1 MCPLDNWAGQ
11 RADRIFHHLLI
22 ESYLSTYLYIN
33 LFYIYLDVYL
43 GSWDSAVTGSRQS
56 GSALACASICQHA
69 EAQASLCNAFR
80 WDEDTGTCHIAKVTS
95 WHPGI
100 VNNVHPSPCVAS

>member
-1 MCPLDNWAGQ
+1 MGPK
-11 RADRIFHHLLI
+11 I
-22 ESYLSTYLYIN
+22 SKYVSS
-33 LFYIYLDVYL
+33 

-56 GSALACASICQHA
+56 GSALACASMCQHA

-95 WHPGI
+95 WPPFI
-100 VNNVHPSPCVAS
+100 VNNVHPSPSPCVAS

>member
-1 MCPLDNWAGQ
+1 MLV
-11 RADRIFHHLLI
+11 
-22 ESYLSTYLYIN
+22 SYSTFKRVKIQDI
-33 LFYIYLDVYL
+33 IYLHI

-56 GSALACASICQHA
+56 GSALACASMCQHA

-95 WHPGI
+95 WPHGI
-100 VNNVHPSPCVAS
+100 MGRRFPDGGLLSYRK